1 MKIINPANEKHL
13 MDLAEDTKES
23 INIKYKNAVR
33 VYEST
38 KKTNLKERINWISSF
53 KSKLLE
59 KIDHL
64 ALTLTEDM
72 GKPLSQSYGEINGAI
87 GRLDFFINESERY
100 LKTEVVNKTPTHTES
115 ISYEPLGV
123 VVNISA
129 WNFPY
134 NIGFNVFIPALIAG
148 NAILYKPSEFAA
160 RTGENIVNLLHES
173 GVPKDLIQVVQ
184 GA

>member
-33 VYEST
+33 VYESI

-59 KIDHL
+59 KIDLL

-87 GRLDFFINESERY
+87 GRLDFFIN
-100 LKTEVVNKTPTHTES
+100 
-115 ISYEPLGV
+115 I
-123 VVNISA
+123 
-129 WNFPY
+129 
-134 NIGFNVFIPALIAG
+134 IAC
-148 NAILYKPSEFAA
+148 
-160 RTGENIVNLLHES
+160 
-173 GVPKDLIQVVQ
+173 
-184 GA
+184 